1 MFYRNKYQFRDLM
14 NNIQHIGK
22 VCLCIF
28 CLTFSS
34 VFHAANYYADP
45 INGSMSNSGT
55 SSSPWSSLEDIM
67 NSANTFATGDIV
79 FLRNGNHGFPKI
91 NKVNAGYVEIRPQL
105 GHNPIIDRI
114 YIGNNISASY
124 WKLNGLTIQT
134 ENVTPFP
141 ISLITLYPS
150 SSNIIIEKCTIQ
162 STDNT
167 MSYTRNDWRD
177 KTNHGIRSQG
187 NGHTIIDNTI
197 QNIAVGLSIESV
209 NTLIKNNTVQYFTID
224 GIRGLASDCI
234 YESNTIKDNIAVFIY
249 SENHY
254 DGFQSYSCCP
264 VGSDTLKNV
273 VLRKNLIINCT
284 DTTRQWRGPMQG
296 MAGFDGYFENWTI
309 ENNIII
315 TDHWHG
321 ITLLG
326 ALNCRII
333 NNTVVDPY
341 DITPIDP
348 FDPQST
354 SNSGPA
360 WIKIAA
366 HKNSNPSLNNT
377 IRNNLTADIQ
387 NDLGIGI
394 VDSNIIIGASSNYN
408 SHFVNYLTFDY
419 HLLSS
424 STAVDAGSNNLAPL
438 NDFENNP
445 RPSGLGIDVGAYEYQ
460 LITELNKNTEN
471 RNHVSIYPN
480 PSNNIVNIKSQL
492 NIKSIIILNQLG
504 QKLYNHVYSKT
515 KTEKID
521 FSIFGKGL
529 YFIIVETTKGS
540 TFTTKLII
548 SQNKK

>member
-1 MFYRNKYQFRDLM
+1 MVHLYNKRAFLLFLCWFLFNLM
-14 NNIQHIGK
+14 VN
-22 VCLCIF
+22 
-28 CLTFSS
+28 
-34 VFHAANYYADP
+34 AASYYADP
-45 INGSMSNSGT
+45 SNGSMSNTGA
-55 SSSPWSSLEDIM
+55 SSSPWSSLEDVM
-67 NSANTFATGDIV
+67 NSSITFSAGDII
-79 FLRNGNHGFPKI
+79 FLRTGNHGFPKI
-91 NKVNAGYVEIRPQL
+91 NKVNTGYVEIRPQS

-114 YIGNNISASY
+114 YIGNNPSASY
-124 WKLNGLTIQT
+124 WKLNGLTVQI
-134 ENVTPFP
+134 ENVAAFP

-150 SSNIIIEKCTIQ
+150 SSNIIVENCTIQ

-167 MSYTRNDWRD
+167 TNYTRNDWRD

-187 NGHTIIDNTI
+187 NGHTIIDNSI
-197 QNIAVGLSIESV
+197 QNIAVGLSIESE
-209 NTLIKNNTVQYFTID
+209 NTLISNNTIQYFTID

-234 YESNTIKDNIAVFIY
+234 YEKNTIKDNVAVFIY

-254 DGFQSYSCCP
+254 DGFQAYTCCP
-264 VGSDTLKNV
+264 VGADTLKNV
-273 VLRKNLIINCT
+273 ILRKNLIINCT

-348 FDPQST
+348 FDPQSV

-366 HKNSNPSLNNT
+366 HKNNNPSLNNT
-377 IRNNLTADIQ
+377 VRNNLTADIQ
-387 NDLGIGI
+387 NDIGIGI
-394 VDSNIIIGASSNYN
+394 VDSNIVIGSSNNY
-408 SHFVNYLTFDY
+408 SSYFVNYSAFDY

-424 STAVDAGSNNLAPL
+424 STAIDVGNSNLAPL
-438 NDFENNP
+438 NDFDNNP

-460 LITELNKNTEN
+460 LITSISDFQTNNSLK
-471 RNHVSIYPN
+471 IYPN
-480 PSNNIVNIKSQL
+480 PSSRFVEVKTKNV
-492 NIKSIIILNQLG
+492 IKSIKIFNDLG
-504 QKLYNHVYSKT
+504 QELFSESFTKSKS
-515 KTEKID
+515 ENID
-521 FSIFGKGL
+521 FSKFGNGL
-529 YFIIVETTKGS
+529 YFIIVKTIQNEIFTK
-540 TFTTKLII
+540 KIII
-548 SQNKK
+548 SLH